1 MRAPV
6 LVLVLLVV
14 EGPDFWTLEWEA
26 GPLFEYFEPTDPLGV
41 LVDEDNLV
49 ELESLLGLDRRS
61 EDEDD
66 GASVPIED
74 PTG

>member
-1 MRAPV
+1 M
-6 LVLVLLVV
+6 
-14 EGPDFWTLEWEA
+14 

-41 LVDEDNLV
+41 LVDEDSLV

-66 GASVPIED
+66 GARVPIED